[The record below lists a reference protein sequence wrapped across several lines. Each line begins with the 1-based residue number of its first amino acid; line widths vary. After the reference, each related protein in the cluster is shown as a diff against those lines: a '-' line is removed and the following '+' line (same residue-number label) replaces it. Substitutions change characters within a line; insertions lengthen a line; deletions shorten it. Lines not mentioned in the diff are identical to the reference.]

1 MTKIYNYNAE
11 KLDMS
16 HPRHIFIK
24 SVDPLNVTSL
34 KYLQIC
40 VFCCYKI
47 VTVNYR
53 VASVT
58 QEQNNLLVN
67 IAVIYNKRVSTR

>member
-24 SVDPLNVTSL
+24 QVDPLNVTSL

-40 VFCCYKI
+40 FFF
-47 VTVNYR
+47 VTR
-53 VASVT
+53 S
-58 QEQNNLLVN
+58 
-67 IAVIYNKRVSTR
+67 

>member
-1 MTKIYNYNAE
+1 MSISSLKLKDLRSVVSYHQLILAKKKRNKTLGWINMTKIYNYNAE

-34 KYLQIC
+34 
-40 VFCCYKI
+40 
-47 VTVNYR
+47 
-53 VASVT
+53 
-58 QEQNNLLVN
+58 
-67 IAVIYNKRVSTR
+67 

>member
-1 MTKIYNYNAE
+1 
-11 KLDMS
+11 MS

-34 KYLQIC
+34 KYLQIS
-40 VFCCYKI
+40 FFFLLQDH
-47 VTVNYR
+47 YR